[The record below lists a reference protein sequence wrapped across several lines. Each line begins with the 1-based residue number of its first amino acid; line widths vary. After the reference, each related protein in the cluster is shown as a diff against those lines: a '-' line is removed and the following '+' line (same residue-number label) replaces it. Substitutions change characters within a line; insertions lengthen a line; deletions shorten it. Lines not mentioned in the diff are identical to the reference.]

1 MVDEQDGETAVD
13 EISLVRGR
21 RDYRRGIAAWFL
33 MLLCVALTAV
43 SSASSNVGSAELLRV
58 VLWLPVGMGIGIW
71 GSRCSTV
78 ARWTLGLAA
87 LVAFS
92 LSLAEVVMTMRSGG
106 EGVVVDVVLGIAIV
120 VLSFHV
126 LRTMVW
132 NRDAKAYAIDREAG
146 GIQVDER

>member
-1 MVDEQDGETAVD
+1 MDETSV
-13 EISLVRGR
+13 VRGR
-21 RDYRRGIAAWFL
+21 RDYRRGITAWFL
-33 MLLCVALTAV
+33 MLICVAISAV
-43 SSASSNVGSAELLRV
+43 AASNSEAGSAEVLRV

-71 GSRCSTV
+71 AWRCSTV

-92 LSLAEVVMTMRSGG
+92 LSVAEVVMTMRSGG
-106 EGVVVDVVLGIAIV
+106 DGVAVDVVLGIAIV

-146 GIQVDER
+146 GNQVDE